1 MILNRVKIIV
11 QKKRSAIALVFGI
24 TGLILL
30 VWPSEEPLSKEVISE
45 IKPITVL
52 PDFGS
57 NPSVQ
62 ERKLFFF
69 DYLEDYVVAAN
80 AELEAERKEIV
91 KIMSLVSQSG
101 QVSDADFL
109 ILGGFYDR
117 YGVKTDNLLSQHS
130 FDKLLLKVDQV
141 PVSLTLAQAA
151 NESAW
156 GTSRF
161 AITGKNIFG
170 QWCYRE
176 GCGMVPN
183 KRKGGARH
191 EVRSFDTIAESVEA
205 YFFNLNTSSFYEG
218 FRFARGEMRATG
230 RELDSFELAFYL
242 NSYSERGESY
252 IDEIQ
257 TLIEQ
262 NFLTH
267 RD

>member
-1 MILNRVKIIV
+1 MISNKVKITV
-11 QKKRSAIALVFGI
+11 QKVGGVIALVFGI

-30 VWPSEEPLSKEVISE
+30 VWPNEVPLSKEVTSE
-45 IKPITVL
+45 IQPVTVL

-57 NPSVQ
+57 NSSVQ
-62 ERKLFFF
+62 ERKISFF

-80 AELEAERKEIV
+80 AELEAERTAIV
-91 KIMSLVSQSG
+91 RIMSLASRDG
-101 QVSDADFL
+101 EISDADHL
-109 ILGGFYDR
+109 MIGGFYDR

-141 PVSLTLAQAA
+141 PVSLALAQAA

-161 AITGKNIFG
+161 AITGRNIFG

-176 GCGMVPN
+176 GCGIVPN
-183 KRKGGARH
+183 NREGGARH
-191 EVRSFDTIAESVEA
+191 EVRSFNTIAESVKA
-205 YFFNLNTSSFYEG
+205 YLFNLNTSSFYED
-218 FRFARGEMRATG
+218 FRLVRGEMRVTG
-230 RELDSFELAFYL
+230 RELNSFELAFYL

-262 NFLTH
+262 NFLTD